1 MTKRTKK
8 ACQVCGEPFYGGR
21 DCCYCPK
28 CAKEKKSD
36 TVFKIRTCQD
46 CGIEF
51 FGGPRACRCPEC
63 AHKAQKETGR
73 KFRQSGPKRPLG
85 SIDKCVICGQEY
97 TVVSGRQIYCSEECQ
112 RIGVLEW
119 QREHKKGYAEK
130 SGQTV
135 KKQQRRDEQQKVC
148 SYCLRKFTAH
158 TPTSYCSEYCRLES
172 KKLQQCMADIKRG
185 FNRDL
190 EKYEKK
196 RETYRQD
203 MERKGE
209 NEDER

>member
-1 MTKRTKK
+1 MANRAAR
-8 ACQVCGEPFYGGR
+8 ACIECGKTFYGTR
-21 DCCYCPK
+21 DNHYCPA
-28 CAKEKKSD
+28 CARTKKSD
-36 TVFKIRTCQD
+36 TVVKIRTCQD

-51 FGGPRACRCPEC
+51 FGGPRARRCPDC
-63 AHKAQKETGR
+63 AHKARKETGR

-135 KKQQRRDEQQKVC
+135 KKQQRRDEQKKVC

-158 TPTSYCSEYCRLES
+158 TPTSYCSEHCRQEA
-172 KKLQQCMADIKRG
+172 KKLQQCMSDIKRG

-190 EKYEKK
+190 EKYEKN
-196 RETYRQD
+196 RDAYRKEV
-203 MERKGE
+203 ERNGE
-209 NEDER
+209 NE